1 MDTTTPIYTT
11 AFQSL
16 NENDTVIEA
25 TRRMLGARV
34 ADLPAVDDQG
44 RLKGMFRLDCVLAH
58 LLPKGALVGEGLQ
71 DLAFMRDDV
80 GHLRTRMREIAD
92 RPVRD
97 FLVEPSHTVHP
108 GTSPVEIILLL
119 FKGQNNVPVVDQD
132 GRLVGMASAREI
144 LAALQPQ

>member
-1 MDTTTPIYTT
+1 VDGTKPIYNTE
-11 AFQSL
+11 FESL
-16 NENDTVIEA
+16 RDSDTVIEA

-34 ADLPAVDDQG
+34 ADLPTVDDHG
-44 RLKGMFRLDCVLAH
+44 RLRGMFRLDCVLAH

-80 GHLRTRMREIAD
+80 GHLRDRMREVAD

-97 FLVEPSHTVHP
+97 FLVPPAHTVRP
-108 GTSPVEIILLL
+108 DTSPVEIILLL
-119 FKGQNNVPVVDQD
+119 FKGQNNVPVVDED

-144 LAALQPQ
+144 LAAIQS